1 MCDASIAL
9 LYAMPKEIDSLL
21 RELPGASL
29 IMTVAGVNFYTISG
43 DIIAVTGGIG
53 KVNAAM
59 AAQLVIE
66 RFHVSTIINVGVAGC
81 FRNVD
86 IGTLIL
92 ADKFVQHDVDTSGC
106 GDPVGLVSTV
116 NVVEFPTTALPKAQ
130 TVLDKIG
137 LPYLV
142 GTGATGDWFAT
153 RGERAKWIHDTFRP
167 LFIEMEGAAIA
178 QVCMRNDVAFL
189 ALKSVSDCLFG
200 NDRYDFNFPKAME
213 NLNTVALKFA
223 RMING

>member
-21 RELPGASL
+21 RESPGASL
-29 IMTVAGVNFYTISG
+29 IMTVAGVNFYIISG

-81 FRNVD
+81 FQNVD

-116 NVVEFPTTALPKAQ
+116 NTVEFPTAQNGLTTRSTPSLSRWKAPPSHRSASATMSLSSRSNPSQ
-130 TVLDKIG
+130 TVSS
-137 LPYLV
+137 
-142 GTGATGDWFAT
+142 ATT
-153 RGERAKWIHDTFRP
+153 STISTFQRP
-167 LFIEMEGAAIA
+167 W
-178 QVCMRNDVAFL
+178 
-189 ALKSVSDCLFG
+189 KTSTPS
-200 NDRYDFNFPKAME
+200 P
-213 NLNTVALKFA
+213 
-223 RMING
+223 

>member
-21 RELPGASL
+21 RESPGASL
-29 IMTVAGVNFYTISG
+29 IMTVAGVNFYIISG

-81 FRNVD
+81 FQNVD

-116 NVVEFPTTALPKAQ
+116 NTVEFPTSALQKAR
-130 TVLDKIG
+130 TVLDSIG
-137 LPYLV
+137 HPYLV
-142 GTGATGDWFAT
+142 GTGATGDWFAI
-153 RGERAKWIHDTFRP
+153 RGDRAKWINDTFHP
-167 LFIEMEGAAIA
+167 LFIEMEGAAVA
-178 QVCMRNDVAFL
+178 QVCLRNDVAFL

-200 NDRYDFNFPKAME
+200 NDKYDFNFPKAME
-213 NLNTVALKFA
+213 NLNAIALKFA